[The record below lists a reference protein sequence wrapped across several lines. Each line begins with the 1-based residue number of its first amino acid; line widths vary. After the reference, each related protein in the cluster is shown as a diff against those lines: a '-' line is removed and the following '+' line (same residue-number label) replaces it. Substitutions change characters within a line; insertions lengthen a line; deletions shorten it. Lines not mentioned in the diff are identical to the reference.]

1 MLLHTKAKML
11 SIHDKVEV
19 LNEADEVV
27 YSAES
32 KVLSIHH
39 ATTVRDGQGRE
50 VAKITQKPLSLH
62 ETHDIEMAD
71 GEKIELRTE
80 LFHVMK
86 DVIDLEGLGWQL
98 HGDVLEH
105 NYEIVNKLGATIAA
119 AHHKWVSVHDV
130 YYIDVMDESQADKIV
145 CVYLALEQIIRMREL
160 QRANAA
166 GGTAAAAGTADRND
180 QN

>member
-50 VAKITQKPLSLH
+50 VAKITQKPIS
-62 ETHDIEMAD
+62 TSRWPM
-71 GEKIELRTE
+71 GRR
-80 LFHVMK
+80 
-86 DVIDLEGLGWQL
+86 
-98 HGDVLEH
+98 
-105 NYEIVNKLGATIAA
+105 
-119 AHHKWVSVHDV
+119 S
-130 YYIDVMDESQADKIV
+130 S
-145 CVYLALEQIIRMREL
+145 
-160 QRANAA
+160 
-166 GGTAAAAGTADRND
+166 
-180 QN
+180 

>member
-1 MLLHTKAKML
+1 MLLHTKARIM

-19 LNEADEVV
+19 LDEADQVV

-39 ATTVRDGQGRE
+39 ATTVRDAQGRE

-62 ETHDIEMAD
+62 ETHDIEMAS

-86 DVIDLEGLGWQL
+86 DVIDLEGLGWRL
-98 HGDVLEH
+98 HGDILEH
-105 NYEIVNKLGATIAA
+105 DYEILDQRGQAIAS

-130 YYIDVMDESQADKIV
+130 YYIDVMDESQMDKIV

-166 GGTAAAAGTADRND
+166 GGAAAAGTAANRDD
-180 QN
+180 Q

>member
-1 MLLHTKAKML
+1 MLLHTRARIM
-11 SIHDKVEV
+11 SIHDKVQV
-19 LNEADEVV
+19 LDEADEVV

-39 ATTVRDGQGRE
+39 ATTVRDAQGRE
-50 VAKITQKPLSLH
+50 VAKITQKPISLH
-62 ETHDIEMAD
+62 ETHDIEMAT

-80 LFHVMK
+80 LFHVMQ
-86 DVIDLEGLGWQL
+86 DVIDLEGLGWRL
-98 HGDVLEH
+98 HGDILEH
-105 NYEIVNKLGATIAA
+105 DYEILDQRGQTIAS

-130 YYIDVMDESQADKIV
+130 YYIDVMDESQMDKIV

-166 GGTAAAAGTADRND
+166 GGAAAADTAAHRDD
-180 QN
+180 Q